1 MPVALVT
8 GASRGIGRAT
18 ALALAEAGFDVG
30 LLARSR
36 DALEETRELAVARGV
51 GAACAAVDVT
61 DRDAVERAVAEV
73 QQELGRPV
81 EALVNNA
88 GSMRAIGPLW
98 EVDPAEWWMDVD
110 TSLGGAFALCRA
122 LVPGMIERRAGRIV
136 NVVSYAAA
144 RPAPFQS
151 GYAAGKA
158 ALASLTEALAAS
170 LDEHSVRA
178 FSVAPGFTRSEMT
191 RHLTES
197 EEGRRW
203 FPEAGSSRV
212 VEAEDSAKLI
222 VALVSGAADELS
234 GRLLHTLDDLETLL
248 GSIEEIRRDEL
259 YALRLRRLPG
269 S

>member
-18 ALALAEAGFDVG
+18 ALALADAGFVVG
-30 LLARSR
+30 LLARSA
-36 DALEETRELAVARGV
+36 DALEETRELVAARGA
-51 GAACAAVDVT
+51 GAVCAAVDVT
-61 DRDAVERAVAEV
+61 DPEAVERAVAVVE
-73 QQELGRPV
+73 QELGPV

-88 GSMRAIGPLW
+88 GSLRAIGPLW
-98 EVDPAEWWMDVD
+98 TVDPADWWADVD

-122 LVPGMIERRAGRIV
+122 VVPGMIDRRAGRIV
-136 NVVSYAAA
+136 NVVSYSAV

-170 LDEHSVRA
+170 LEEHGVQA

-191 RHLTES
+191 RRLTES
-197 EEGRRW
+197 DEGRRW
-203 FPEAGSSRV
+203 LPDAGSGDV
-212 VEAEDSAKLI
+212 VEAEQTAKLI
-222 VALVSGAADELS
+222 VGLASGGADELS
-234 GRLLHTLDDLETLL
+234 GRFLHTLDDLETLL
-248 GSIEEIRRDEL
+248 DRLEEIRSDDL

-269 S
+269 L

>member
-36 DALEETRELAVARGV
+36 DALEETRELAASRGS
-51 GAACAAVDVT
+51 GAAWAAVDVT
-61 DRDAVERAVAEV
+61 DPDAVERAVAEV
-73 QQELGRPV
+73 QQELGPV

-122 LVPGMIERRAGRIV
+122 VVPGMIERRAGRIV

-158 ALASLTEALAAS
+158 ALVSLTEALAAS
-170 LDEHSVRA
+170 LDEHGVQA
-178 FSVAPGFTRSEMT
+178 FSVAPGFTRTEMT
-191 RHLTES
+191 GHLTES

-212 VEAEDSAKLI
+212 VEAEQSAKLI

-234 GRLLHTLDDLETLL
+234 GRLLHTLDDLEALL

-269 S
+269 L